1 MTLLWINLAIVFS
14 CAFFARYFATSVE
27 ATIESPVP
35 LKPNKLLI
43 SGAFVSML
51 AISGLRSNIGDT
63 FFYKYS
69 YELNDFT
76 WEYIFSQKDIGFGTL
91 QMFLK
96 NYVSEDPQ
104 ILIFATALITNGII
118 FIVLYKYSRMIELSL
133 YVYITGGLFLVSMN
147 GIRQVLAAAI
157 VFAATKYLI
166 NGNWVKYFLVVIVA
180 SLFHQSAL
188 ILLPIYFIVRF
199 KAWSK
204 PTLVLLIFAVLIV
217 IGFDKFSSLLFSA
230 IEDTQ
235 YGHYKNFA
243 EGGANSLRVAVDLVP
258 LLIAYLGRE
267 KLRKIFPDSDYIVN
281 MVLLGF
287 VFMMISTQNWIF
299 ARFSI
304 YFGLYQLILISW
316 VVKVF
321 REKDEKIIYYGI
333 IVCYFLY
340 FFYENVLNLNILY
353 KSDFLVW

>member
-1 MTLLWINLAIVFS
+1 MTLLWINLAIVFTCS
-14 CAFFARYFATSVE
+14 FFARYFSASVE
-27 ATIESPVP
+27 ATAASPVP
-35 LKPNKLLI
+35 IKPNKFLI
-43 SGAFVSML
+43 GFAFVSMV
-51 AISGLRSNIGDT
+51 AVSGLRSNIGDT
-63 FFYKYS
+63 FFYKYT

-76 WEYIFSQKDIGFGTL
+76 LDYILANKDIGFGFL
-91 QMFLK
+91 QMLLK
-96 NYVSEDPQ
+96 NAISEDPQ
-104 ILIFATALITNGII
+104 ILIFTTALLTNAII
-118 FIVLYKYSRMIELSL
+118 FVVLYKYSRMIELSL

-157 VFAATKYLI
+157 AFAATKYLI
-166 NGNWVKYFLVVIVA
+166 EGNWIKYFLVIFAA

-204 PTLVLLIFAVLIV
+204 LTLALLIVAVLIV
-217 IGFDKFSSLLFSA
+217 IGFDKFSALLFTA

-235 YGHYKNFA
+235 YGHYQNFA

-258 LLIAYLGRE
+258 LFIAYLGRE
-267 KLRKIFPDSDYIVN
+267 KLKRIFPNSDYIVN
-281 MVLLGF
+281 MTLLGF

-316 VVKVF
+316 IVKVF
-321 REKDEKIIYYGI
+321 REKDEKFIYYGI
-333 IVCYFLY
+333 IVCYLAY
-340 FFYENVLNLNILY
+340 FYYENVVTLNILY
-353 KSDFLVW
+353 KSDYLIW